1 MGLPDHRELAKPV
14 SQEDSKPYYVTT
26 PIFYVNA
33 APHIGHMYTMILA
46 DVLKRWHQL
55 KGRQSLLLTGTDE
68 HGMKVQQ
75 AAENHDTPPKE
86 WCDIQAEK
94 FKQLAAKTNLANDF
108 FIRTTDEDH
117 KEAVRHFWYLL
128 KEKGLIY
135 ESKHEGWYCV
145 SDETFYPE
153 SMLERKVDA
162 LTGEVSLASIEG
174 GNSVEWTE
182 EKNYHFRMS
191 ALKDQLLEF
200 YQQNP
205 DFIVPR
211 SRMREVVSWVQNNL
225 EDLSI
230 SRPSSRLNW
239 GIRVPG
245 DDSQT
250 IYVWVDA
257 LINYL
262 TKAGFPKWTPGEET
276 DGGWPADVHV
286 IGKDIVRF
294 HGVYWPAL
302 LLAVGLSPPKKLL
315 SHAHWTMNGRK
326 MSKSL
331 GNVVNPYYAI
341 DRWGVD
347 TMRLFMVLDGGIDND
362 ANYDNQS
369 IVHRYKKVLAG
380 TFGNLLSRTTR
391 SKAWNVRTSVQAAP
405 MLSTSIQVGERHAL
419 LFEQQKARITA
430 LYREMDES
438 MRSLDPRRALMA
450 LIEVA
455 FGANRFISEMA
466 PWAMS
471 RGILEK
477 SPEERER
484 LNALMAQTIFIMA
497 EILRN
502 VGILLQPYMPTKA
515 EHILDVLGVPVE
527 KRTFEYCGFGTD
539 FDYGKPMRDPG
550 KSAQETI
557 SNPGRVLFVPY
568 DRHHVL
574 RYHDW
579 MSDPEIQEATASEPL
594 TMEEEYENQQ
604 SWRESHDKLTF
615 ILCKPAAINGAPG
628 SCVQAG
634 EVDSPDK
641 MIGDINFF
649 LYPWDDE
656 PEGNEAGTSSA
667 HPSYCVGEID
677 IMIASE
683 NDRGK
688 GLGKAAVSTFM
699 HYIWSNRAA
708 ILREY
713 QSAAQLKL
721 RFLMAKI
728 KATNTHS
735 IALFK
740 SLGFEQEGDVNYFG
754 ELKLVLH
761 NLDRLATP
769 PDGYRVVDFKRPVN

>member
-1 MGLPDHRELAKPV
+1 MDRILLTSAGRLRSLQSASLRRPAWVCSSCRHNGLLRPSRARAYVTTSAPQPATEVTDAV
-14 SQEDSKPYYVTT
+14 SHADSKPYYVTT

-33 APHIGHMYTMILA
+33 SPHIGHMYTMILA
-46 DVLKRWHQL
+46 DVLKRWHNL

-117 KEAVRHFWYLL
+117 KEAVRHFWFLL

-153 SMLERKVDA
+153 SMLDRKVDP
-162 LTGEVSLASIEG
+162 LTGDVSLASIES

-191 ALKDQLLEF
+191 ALKDQLLDF
-200 YQQNP
+200 YQRNP

-211 SRMREVVSWVQNNL
+211 SRMREVVHWVQNNL

-245 DDSQT
+245 DDTQT

-262 TKAGFPKWTPGEET
+262 TKAGFPNWTPGRET

-302 LLAVGLSPPKKLL
+302 LLAVGISPPKKLL

-347 TMRLFMVLDGGIDND
+347 TMRLFMMLDGGIEND
-362 ANYDNQS
+362 ANYDNEI
-369 IVHRYKKVLAG
+369 IVQRYKKVLAG
-380 TFGNLLSRTTR
+380 TFGNLLSRVTR
-391 SKAWNVRTSVQAAP
+391 SKAWNVRESVQAAP
-405 MLSTSIQVGERHAL
+405 MLAASLHHSRLDEMTAA
-419 LFEQQKARITA
+419 LFEAQKAKIDA
-430 LYREMDES
+430 LYGEMDKFMEGP
-438 MRSLDPRRALMA
+438 DPRRALMV
-450 LIEVA
+450 LTEVA
-455 FGANRFISEMA
+455 FEANRFISAMA

-471 RGILEK
+471 RGLAEK
-477 SPEERER
+477 SPEEQLR
-484 LNALMAQTIFIMA
+484 LNALKSQTIYITA
-497 EILRN
+497 ETLRN
-502 VGILLQPYMPTKA
+502 TGILLQPYMPEKA
-515 EHILDVLGVPVE
+515 QHLLDVLGVPE
-527 KRTFEYCGFGTD
+527 ENRSFEYCGFGKD
-539 FDYGKPMRDPG
+539 SDYGVPMRDPG
-550 KSAQETI
+550 KSAHE
-557 SNPGRVLFVPY
+557 SLFP
-568 DRHHVL
+568 
-574 RYHDW
+574 
-579 MSDPEIQEATASEPL
+579 PL
-594 TMEEEYENQQ
+594 
-604 SWRESHDKLTF
+604 
-615 ILCKPAAINGAPG
+615 
-628 SCVQAG
+628 
-634 EVDSPDK
+634 EVED
-641 MIGDINFF
+641 
-649 LYPWDDE
+649 
-656 PEGNEAGTSSA
+656 
-667 HPSYCVGEID
+667 
-677 IMIASE
+677 
-683 NDRGK
+683 
-688 GLGKAAVSTFM
+688 
-699 HYIWSNRAA
+699 
-708 ILREY
+708 
-713 QSAAQLKL
+713 
-721 RFLMAKI
+721 
-728 KATNTHS
+728 
-735 IALFK
+735 
-740 SLGFEQEGDVNYFG
+740 
-754 ELKLVLH
+754 
-761 NLDRLATP
+761 
-769 PDGYRVVDFKRPVN
+769 

>member
-1 MGLPDHRELAKPV
+1 MDRILLSSAGRLRSLQSASLRRPAWVCSSCRHNGLLRPSRARAYATTSAPQPATEVTDAASHAN
-14 SQEDSKPYYVTT
+14 SKPYYVTT

-33 APHIGHMYTMILA
+33 SPHIGHMYTMILA
-46 DVLKRWHQL
+46 DVLKRWHKL

-117 KEAVRHFWYLL
+117 KESVRHFWFLL

-153 SMLERKVDA
+153 SMLDRKVDP
-162 LTGEVSLASIEG
+162 LTGDVSLASIES

-191 ALKDQLLEF
+191 ALKDQLLDF
-200 YQQNP
+200 YQRNP

-211 SRMREVVSWVQNNL
+211 SRMREVVHWVQNNL

-245 DDSQT
+245 DDTQT

-262 TKAGFPKWTPGEET
+262 TKAGFPNWTPGRET

-302 LLAVGLSPPKKLL
+302 LLAVGISPPKKLL

-347 TMRLFMVLDGGIDND
+347 TMRLFMMLDGGIEND
-362 ANYDNQS
+362 ANYDNKI
-369 IVHRYKKVLAG
+369 IVQRYKKVLAG
-380 TFGNLLSRTTR
+380 TFGNLLSRVTR
-391 SKAWNVRTSVQAAP
+391 SKAWNVRESVQAAP
-405 MLSTSIQVGERHAL
+405 MLTASLHHSRLDEMTAA
-419 LFEQQKARITA
+419 LFEAQKAKIDA
-430 LYREMDES
+430 LYGEMDKFMENP
-438 MRSLDPRRALMA
+438 DPRRALMV
-450 LIEVA
+450 LTEVA
-455 FGANRFISEMA
+455 FEANRFISEMA

-471 RGILEK
+471 RGLAEK
-477 SPEERER
+477 SPEEQLR
-484 LNALMAQTIFIMA
+484 LNALKSQTIYIMA
-497 EILRN
+497 ETLRN
-502 VGILLQPYMPTKA
+502 TGILLQPYMPEKA
-515 EHILDVLGVPVE
+515 QHLLDVLGVPE
-527 KRTFEYCGFGTD
+527 ENRSFEYCGFGKD
-539 FDYGKPMRDPG
+539 SDYGVPMRDPG
-550 KSAQETI
+550 KSAHE
-557 SNPGRVLFVPY
+557 SLFP
-568 DRHHVL
+568 
-574 RYHDW
+574 
-579 MSDPEIQEATASEPL
+579 PL
-594 TMEEEYENQQ
+594 
-604 SWRESHDKLTF
+604 
-615 ILCKPAAINGAPG
+615 
-628 SCVQAG
+628 
-634 EVDSPDK
+634 EVED
-641 MIGDINFF
+641 
-649 LYPWDDE
+649 
-656 PEGNEAGTSSA
+656 
-667 HPSYCVGEID
+667 
-677 IMIASE
+677 
-683 NDRGK
+683 
-688 GLGKAAVSTFM
+688 
-699 HYIWSNRAA
+699 
-708 ILREY
+708 
-713 QSAAQLKL
+713 
-721 RFLMAKI
+721 
-728 KATNTHS
+728 
-735 IALFK
+735 
-740 SLGFEQEGDVNYFG
+740 
-754 ELKLVLH
+754 
-761 NLDRLATP
+761 
-769 PDGYRVVDFKRPVN
+769 